1 MIEFV
6 KLVSELLLESVN
18 QRPNVTFVG
27 KFFVRSLHCLDF
39 PVLFISFSIYWRK
52 ALINLRY
59 FIFGKNRKIVKKVG
73 KIDFWLSLKFCHQ
86 ESKKAS
92 EQKIEGPIWDLENK
106 KFEIL

>member
-39 PVLFISFSIYWRK
+39 PVLFISFSISFPFPFAEGK
-52 ALINLRY
+52 HLLI
-59 FIFGKNRKIVKKVG
+59 
-73 KIDFWLSLKFCHQ
+73 
-86 ESKKAS
+86 
-92 EQKIEGPIWDLENK
+92 
-106 KFEIL
+106 